1 LSDRPE
7 LERQL
12 RESASR
18 QPGVR
23 LQERQSVNGRPERGS
38 RERKQRVKKPLERRP
53 SVRRRKK
60 LSARLAVRLAPCEV
74 KLWRRRELKS
84 NTLEVWGFKVG
95 TITIPS
101 LVALAS

>member
-12 RESASR
+12 RESASW

-23 LQERQSVNGRPERGS
+23 LQERQSVSDRLV
-38 RERKQRVKKPLERRP
+38 RKQLERRLNVRP
-53 SVRRRKK
+53 VKKQSV
-60 LSARLAVRLAPCEV
+60 RLAVRLAPYV
-74 KLWRRRELKS
+74 VRLWLRRDLKS
-84 NTLEVWGFKVG
+84 NTPEVWGSKVG

-101 LVALAS
+101 LGALAS